1 MSAATATKIER
12 VTEAT
17 ESLVLATV
25 VAVTEVNAPSAR
37 QNVFDARQEYRDA
50 LDELLKPT
58 LRVVANDRLG

>member
-1 MSAATATKIER
+1 MSQSSTKIER

-25 VAVTEVNAPSAR
+25 VAVTEVNAPNAR